1 MQCPIC
7 AGQARNLTPNTLD
20 GVVVGCDHCG
30 DYRIAG
36 AAYYELTRLAAD
48 ARTAALAAARRAS
61 SSGLPMISRG
71 CIGAS
76 EGIATGGG
84 RHHPRAA
91 RAGALA

>member
-36 AAYYELTRLAAD
+36 AAFYELTTLAAD
-48 ARTAALAAARRAS
+48 ARAAALAAARLAS
-61 SSGLPMISRG
+61 SGGWPTISRG
-71 CIGAS
+71 CIRAS
-76 EGIATGGG
+76 AGGG
-84 RHHPRAA
+84 AGSGPRHPRAA